1 MQRWKLIL
9 EYDGTNFAGWQSQ
22 AAGNGV
28 QDVVERAIMA
38 VEGTLRRTQA
48 AGRTDRGVHATGQ
61 VIHVDLEKPWQPFR
75 LQEALNAWLRDL
87 GPVSVLDVEAVPDTF
102 HARFSAKGRAYL
114 FRMVDR
120 RPPLTLELGRV
131 WRVSQDHDVARMQ
144 AAANVL
150 LGTHDFT
157 TFRDADCQAKSPVK
171 TLDKF
176 EIYRT
181 ESVFGTE
188 IHARIQARS
197 FLHRQVRSMMGSLSE
212 VGRGRWGPED
222 VRDAL
227 EARDRKRCGPVAPS
241 DGLYLTDVLYDDS
254 ERLTGD
260 DPA

>member
-1 MQRWKLIL
+1 MQRWKLTL

-22 AAGNGV
+22 SDGKGV
-28 QDVVERAIMA
+28 QDTVERAIMA
-38 VEGTLRRTQA
+38 IEGELRRTHA

-61 VIHVDLEKPWQPFR
+61 VIHVDLAKNWAPFR

-87 GPVSVLDVEAVPDTF
+87 GPVSVREVEAVPDSF
-102 HARFSAKGRAYL
+102 HARFSAQARGYL

-131 WRVSQDHDVARMQ
+131 WRVSQDQDVDRMQ
-144 AAANVL
+144 EAANYL

-171 TLDKF
+171 TLSRF
-176 EIYRT
+176 ELRRV
-181 ESVFGTE
+181 EGVFGPE
-188 IHARIQARS
+188 IQARVQARS
-197 FLHRQVRSMMGSLSE
+197 FLHRQVRSMMGTLSE
-212 VGRGRWGPED
+212 VGRGKWSPED

-241 DGLYLTDVLYDDS
+241 DGLYLTDVFYD
-254 ERLTGD
+254 L
-260 DPA
+260 

>member
-1 MQRWKLIL
+1 MQRWKLTL

-22 AAGNGV
+22 SDGKGV
-28 QDVVERAIMA
+28 QDAVERAIMA
-38 VEGTLRRTQA
+38 IEGELRRTHA

-61 VIHVDLEKPWQPFR
+61 VIHVDLAKNWAPFR

-87 GPVSVLDVEAVPDTF
+87 GPVSVREVEAVPDSF
-102 HARFSAKGRAYL
+102 HARFSAQARGYL

-131 WRVSQDHDVARMQ
+131 WRVSQDQDVDRMQ
-144 AAANVL
+144 EAANYL

-171 TLDKF
+171 TLSRF
-176 EIYRT
+176 ELRRV
-181 ESVFGTE
+181 EGVFGPE
-188 IHARIQARS
+188 IQARVQARS
-197 FLHRQVRSMMGSLSE
+197 FLHRQVRSMMGTLSE
-212 VGRGRWGPED
+212 VGRGKWSPED

-241 DGLYLTDVLYDDS
+241 DGLYLTDVFYD
-254 ERLTGD
+254 L
-260 DPA
+260 